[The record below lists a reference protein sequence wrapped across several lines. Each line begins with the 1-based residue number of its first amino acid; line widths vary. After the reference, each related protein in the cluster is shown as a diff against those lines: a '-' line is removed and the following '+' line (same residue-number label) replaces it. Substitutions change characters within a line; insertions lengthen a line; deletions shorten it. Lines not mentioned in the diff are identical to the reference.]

1 MQVKKREMSFEKIC
15 LQEYDFV
22 IKTKVW
28 NIKYIPAPQSHIIFL
43 TRRELAVVKWLNVVK
58 FCEFLNLLSCWPVF
72 GMWAYKIFDLNIC
85 NDYHLV
91 EIMIGFQRIRELC
104 TLTSYLKI
112 MVASTQVNIEL
123 KQERSVDIKFS
134 LVILTL
140 SLFLE
145 FPFHSEVISPTAI
158 MSQI

>member
-1 MQVKKREMSFEKIC
+1 MSFEKMY

-22 IKTKVW
+22 IKMKVW
-28 NIKYIPAPQSHIIFL
+28 NIKYIPPPQSHIL
-43 TRRELAVVKWLNVVK
+43 LLGKRELTVLK
-58 FCEFLNLLSCWPVF
+58 FCEFIYLLLCWPVF
-72 GMWAYKIFDLNIC
+72 GMWAYKIFDLSIC

-91 EIMIGFQRIRELC
+91 EKMIGLQRIREVC
-104 TLTSYLKI
+104 TLALYLEI
-112 MVASTQVNIEL
+112 MIASTQVNIEL

-145 FPFHSEVISPTAI
+145 FHLTLKPFSP
-158 MSQI
+158 QV